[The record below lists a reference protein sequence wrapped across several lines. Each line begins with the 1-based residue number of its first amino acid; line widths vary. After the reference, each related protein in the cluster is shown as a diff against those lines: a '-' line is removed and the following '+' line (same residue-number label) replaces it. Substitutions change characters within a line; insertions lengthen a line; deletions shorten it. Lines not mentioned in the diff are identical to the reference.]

1 MKITAVETIQCAD
14 FANLVW
20 LRLYTDQGLVGLGE
34 TIRNPE
40 AVVAYVHETCAP
52 YLLGKD
58 PRQIDRHHDALQHR
72 VGSHFDGFPTRSIE
86 IRGNSAVDIAL
97 WDLLGQALGQPVAQL
112 LGGFTRERIRVY
124 NTCAGYSYNTKAL
137 THYNTELAS
146 RTGSV
151 AAARPYEDLE
161 AQIHRPAELAQ
172 SLLAEGITGMKIWP
186 FDQAAIAGGGH
197 AIAPADLAAGLRPIE
212 AIRKAVGDRMDIM
225 IEYHGLWHL
234 PVALEIARA
243 ADEYGVFW
251 HEDPIA
257 MQNFADLAEFK
268 RRVKGRVG
276 GSENLGTRA
285 WYREVFQ
292 RGAVDVVHFDM
303 GWIGGLTEGKRIAA
317 LADTYDRPIAPHDC
331 TGPVQLAANVHLM
344 MNVVNTLIAETVRA
358 YYRGYYGEI
367 VTTLPEVKDGFIHA
381 LTGPGLGTALSDEFL
396 ARPDLAIRR
405 SDAESI

>member
-1 MKITAVETIQCAD
+1 MKITGVETIQCAA

-20 LRLYTDQGLVGLGE
+20 LRLHTDEGLVGLGE
-34 TIRNPE
+34 TIRNPQ
-40 AVVAYVHETCAP
+40 AVVAYIHETCAP

-58 PRQIDRHHDALQHR
+58 PRQIDRHHDALMHR

-86 IRGNSAVDIAL
+86 IRGNSAVDLAL
-97 WDLLGQALGQPVAQL
+97 WDLLGQALGEPVAQL

-137 THYNTELAS
+137 TDYNTERAS
-146 RTGSV
+146 TAGS
-151 AAARPYEDLE
+151 ADTAR
-161 AQIHRPAELAQ
+161 
-172 SLLAEGITGMKIWP
+172 LLAEGITGMKIWP
-186 FDQAAIAGGGH
+186 FDQAALASGGH
-197 AIAPADLAAGLRPIE
+197 AIAAADLVAALRPIE
-212 AIRKAVGDRMDIM
+212 AIRKAVGNRMDIM

-257 MQNFADLAEFK
+257 MQNFADLATFK
-268 RRVKGRVG
+268 QRVRGRVC

-285 WYREVFQ
+285 WYREMFQ
-292 RGAVDVVHFDM
+292 RGAIDIVHFDM

-344 MNVVNTLIAETVRA
+344 MNVVNSLIAETVRA
-358 YYRGYYGEI
+358 YYRGYYREV
-367 VTTLPEVKDGFIHA
+367 VTTVPEVQDGFIHA
-381 LTGPGLGTALSDEFL
+381 LTEPGLGTALSADFL

-405 SDAESI
+405 SDAESV